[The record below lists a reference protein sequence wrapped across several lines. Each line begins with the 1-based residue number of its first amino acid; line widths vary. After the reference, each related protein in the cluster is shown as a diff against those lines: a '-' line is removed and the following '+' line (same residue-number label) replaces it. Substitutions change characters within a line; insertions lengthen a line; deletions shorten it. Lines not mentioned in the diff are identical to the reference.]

1 MDLPADP
8 QFNARMDEILA
19 VANAQLR
26 NGQPVEQVAGSITFA
41 AAAFNAWMCL
51 ALSKDAEW
59 MAKGRAQI
67 VNDLT
72 ERFRKML
79 EDNYETYLRDYATH
93 KTSKPRPTQ

>member
-1 MDLPADP
+1 MDLPADT
-8 QFNARMDEILA
+8 QFNARTDEILA

-26 NGQPVEQVAGSITFA
+26 NGQPLEQVAGSVTFA

-59 MAKGRAQI
+59 MAKGRTQI

-79 EDNYETYLRDYATH
+79 EDNYENYLENYDVQ

>member
-1 MDLPADP
+1 MDLPSDP
-8 QFNARMDEILA
+8 QFNARTDEILA

-26 NGQPVEQVAGSITFA
+26 NGQPLEQVAGSVTFA

-51 ALSKDAEW
+51 ALSKDADW
-59 MAKGRAQI
+59 MAKGRNQI

-72 ERFRKML
+72 DRFRKML
-79 EDNYETYLRDYATH
+79 EDNYDNYLKTYDEQ